1 MSAQD
6 QRGMSLASCHRTK
19 TWRKA
24 VRTKNL
30 MNEELSDAQGF
41 RYQDLSEKDPQAPSL
56 QMKATQ
62 VSKGFHLEAEN

>member
-1 MSAQD
+1 
-6 QRGMSLASCHRTK
+6 
-19 TWRKA
+19 
-24 VRTKNL
+24 

>member
-6 QRGMSLASCHRTK
+6 LRGVGSASCHRPETWGK
-19 TWRKA
+19 T
-24 VRTKNL
+24 VRTNDL
-30 MNEELSDAQGF
+30 TNEELSDAQGL

-62 VSKGFHLEAEN
+62 VSNGFHLEAEN